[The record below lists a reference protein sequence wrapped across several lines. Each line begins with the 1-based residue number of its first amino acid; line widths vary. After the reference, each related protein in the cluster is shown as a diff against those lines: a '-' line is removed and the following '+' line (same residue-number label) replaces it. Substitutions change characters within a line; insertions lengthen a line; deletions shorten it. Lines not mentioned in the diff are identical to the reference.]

1 MHKNK
6 NLELFNN
13 LINILEE
20 KENNIL
26 FLTKEKINKNISATL
41 KDWCRLHSF
50 NYISINNSHIIN
62 CEDNFYLLLN
72 NGINIVGDEEI
83 IIEECGSSNN
93 YYILKIKKIERPF
106 LTSNKKLYKFIRDI
120 KKELESTFVERIKLE
135 DFLYCNELDKY
146 CLLCSL
152 KNSLDGYK
160 NEIREVKISVINL
173 FFGKSPYLFKGNEIN
188 TIKELM
194 LLRRGLNGTVF
205 NNYN

>member
-1 MHKNK
+1 MYKNK

-13 LINILEE
+13 LIDILEE

-62 CEDNFYLLLN
+62 CKDNFYLLLK

-93 YYILKIKKIERPF
+93 YSILKIKKIEKPF
-106 LTSNKKLYKFIRDI
+106 ITSSKKLYKFIRDI

-152 KNSLDGYK
+152 KKFSDEY
-160 NEIREVKISVINL
+160 NEEIKISAINL

-188 TIKELM
+188 TIEELM
-194 LLRRGLNGTVF
+194 LLKERSKWNSFSQL
-205 NNYN
+205 

>member
-83 IIEECGSSNN
+83 IIEECGSSDN
-93 YYILKIKKIERPF
+93 YGILKIKKIEKPF
-106 LTSNKKLYKFIRDI
+106 ITSSKKLYKFIRDI
-120 KKELESTFVERIKLE
+120 KKELESIFVERIKLE